1 MEFEYDNSA
10 SRAHEVD
17 MERTIQELNRRK
29 RELEEAIQQL
39 RSSSRVSGAEPSPED
54 TLEIFTKAYEEIAE
68 SRPFLPAPGSVLPA
82 LLAIR
87 SAQKT
92 IAESNEYLKSQA
104 SSQDE
109 VARKV
114 EVEKTALREQQALKR
129 ALENRIK
136 SLRDG
141 LQNKQEKSPE
151 QIAKE
156 RIAELKRQK
165 KEWDEKTTKLTK
177 DLDWFIEEHL
187 GPMLAA
193 EELGGPV
200 VGQLTDID
208 PEDLSAGFSAQG
220 KLKKAKDQPDV
231 DKRQRRIDE
240 IWGPQEQQ
248 GESNNKRKREGDE
261 ASAAVAELRRL
272 IEQLMNKLVE
282 SQGDNSECYLRIPK
296 ETAAV
301 RFLVRSKVALFHPKD
316 AQKLRLVDFG
326 RDIDD

>member
-1 MEFEYDNSA
+1 MEFEYDNPA
-10 SRAHEVD
+10 RAHEAD
-17 MERTIQELNRRK
+17 MERTIQELNKRK
-29 RELEEAIQQL
+29 RELEEAIQEL
-39 RSSSRVSGAEPSPED
+39 RSSSTVPDTKPSPED
-54 TLEIFTKAYEEIAE
+54 TLEIFTKAYEEVAE
-68 SRPFLPAPGSVLPA
+68 SKPFLPAPGSVLPA

-87 SAQKT
+87 NARNT
-92 IAESNEYLKSQA
+92 INESNEYLESQA
-104 SSQDE
+104 KSQDE
-109 VARKV
+109 LARKL
-114 EVEKTALREQQALKR
+114 EAEKTALREQQALKT
-129 ALENRIK
+129 ALENRIQ

-141 LQNKQEKSPE
+141 LENKQEKTPE
-151 QIAKE
+151 QMAKE

-165 KEWDEKTTKLTK
+165 KEWENRIAKLTK

-220 KLKKAKDQPDV
+220 KLKKAKDRTDI

-240 IWGPQEQQ
+240 IWGAQDQQ
-248 GESNNKRKREGDE
+248 GESNKRKREEDE
-261 ASAAVAELRRL
+261 ASAAVADIRRL

-282 SQGDNSECYLRIPK
+282 SQGDNSASYLKISK

-301 RFLVRSKVALFHPKD
+301 RFLVRSKVASFHPKD

>member
-10 SRAHEVD
+10 SRAHEAD

-29 RELEEAIQQL
+29 RELEEAIQEL
-39 RSSSRVSGAEPSPED
+39 RSSSAAPDSEPSPVD
-54 TLEIFTKAYEEIAE
+54 TLEIFTKAYEEVAE

-87 SAQKT
+87 SARKT
-92 IAESNEYLKSQA
+92 ITESNEYLESQA
-104 SSQDE
+104 GSQDE
-109 VARKV
+109 VSRKM
-114 EVEKTALREQQALKR
+114 EAEKTALREQQALKT

-136 SLRDG
+136 SLREG
-141 LQNKQEKSPE
+141 LENKQEKSPE
-151 QIAKE
+151 QIARE
-156 RIAELKRQK
+156 RITELKRQK
-165 KEWDEKTTKLTK
+165 KEWDSKTAKLTK
-177 DLDWFIEEHL
+177 GLDWFIEEHL

-193 EELGGPV
+193 EDLGGPV
-200 VGQLTDID
+200 VGQLTGID

-231 DKRQRRIDE
+231 GKRQRRIDE

-248 GESNNKRKREGDE
+248 GGSSNKRKREGDE
-261 ASAAVAELRRL
+261 ASAAVGEIRRL

-282 SQGDNSECYLRIPK
+282 SQGDNSACYLKISK

-301 RFLVRSKVALFHPKD
+301 RFLVRSKVASFHPKD

>member
-1 MEFEYDNSA
+1 
-10 SRAHEVD
+10 
-17 MERTIQELNRRK
+17 MERTIQELNKRK
-29 RELEEAIQQL
+29 RELEEAIQEL
-39 RSSSRVSGAEPSPED
+39 RSSSTVPDTEPSPED
-54 TLEIFTKAYEEIAE
+54 TLEIFTKAYEEVAE
-68 SRPFLPAPGSVLPA
+68 SKPFLPAPGSVLPA

-87 SAQKT
+87 NARNT
-92 IAESNEYLKSQA
+92 INESNEYLESKA
-104 SSQDE
+104 KSQDE
-109 VARKV
+109 LARKL
-114 EVEKTALREQQALKR
+114 EAEKTALREQQALKT
-129 ALENRIK
+129 ALENRIQ

-141 LQNKQEKSPE
+141 LENKQEKTPE
-151 QIAKE
+151 QMAKE

-165 KEWDEKTTKLTK
+165 EEWENRTAKLTK

-220 KLKKAKDQPDV
+220 KLKKAKDQPDI

-240 IWGPQEQQ
+240 IWGAQDQQ
-248 GESNNKRKREGDE
+248 GESNKRKREEDE
-261 ASAAVAELRRL
+261 ASAAVADIRRL

-282 SQGDNSECYLRIPK
+282 SQGDNSASYLKISK

-301 RFLVRSKVALFHPKD
+301 RFLVRSKVASFHPKD

>member
-1 MEFEYDNSA
+1 MLCL
-10 SRAHEVD
+10 
-17 MERTIQELNRRK
+17 TLLIL
-29 RELEEAIQQL
+29 LQL
-39 RSSSRVSGAEPSPED
+39 RSSSTVPDTEPSPED
-54 TLEIFTKAYEEIAE
+54 TLEIFTKAYEEVAE
-68 SRPFLPAPGSVLPA
+68 SKPFLPAPGSVLPA

-87 SAQKT
+87 NARNT
-92 IAESNEYLKSQA
+92 INESNEYLESQA
-104 SSQDE
+104 KSQDE
-109 VARKV
+109 LARKL
-114 EVEKTALREQQALKR
+114 EAEKTALREQQALKT
-129 ALENRIK
+129 ALENRIQ

-141 LQNKQEKSPE
+141 LENKQEKTPE
-151 QIAKE
+151 QMAKE

-165 KEWDEKTTKLTK
+165 KEWENRTAKLTK

-220 KLKKAKDQPDV
+220 KLKKAKDQPDI

-240 IWGPQEQQ
+240 IWGAQDQQ
-248 GESNNKRKREGDE
+248 GESNKRKREEDE
-261 ASAAVAELRRL
+261 ASAAVADIRRL
-272 IEQLMNKLVE
+272 IEQLMNKLAE
-282 SQGDNSECYLRIPK
+282 SQGDNSASYLKISK

-301 RFLVRSKVALFHPKD
+301 RFLVRSKVASFHPKD

>member
-1 MEFEYDNSA
+1 MEFEYDNPA
-10 SRAHEVD
+10 RAHEAD
-17 MERTIQELNRRK
+17 MERTIQELNKRK
-29 RELEEAIQQL
+29 RELEEAIQEL
-39 RSSSRVSGAEPSPED
+39 RSSSTVPDTEPSPED
-54 TLEIFTKAYEEIAE
+54 TLEIFTKAYEEVAE
-68 SRPFLPAPGSVLPA
+68 SKPFLPAPGSVLPA

-87 SAQKT
+87 NARNT
-92 IAESNEYLKSQA
+92 INESNEYLESQA
-104 SSQDE
+104 KSQDE
-109 VARKV
+109 LARKL
-114 EVEKTALREQQALKR
+114 EAEKTALREQQALKT
-129 ALENRIK
+129 ALENRIQ

-141 LQNKQEKSPE
+141 LENKQEKTPE
-151 QIAKE
+151 QMAKE

-165 KEWDEKTTKLTK
+165 KEWENRTAKLTK

-220 KLKKAKDQPDV
+220 KLKKAKDQPDI

-240 IWGPQEQQ
+240 IWGAQDQQ
-248 GESNNKRKREGDE
+248 GESNKRKREEDE
-261 ASAAVAELRRL
+261 ASAAVADIRRL

-282 SQGDNSECYLRIPK
+282 SQGDNSASYLKISK

-301 RFLVRSKVALFHPKD
+301 RFLVRSKVASFHPKD

>member
-1 MEFEYDNSA
+1 MEFEYDNPA
-10 SRAHEVD
+10 RAHEAD
-17 MERTIQELNRRK
+17 MERTIQELNKRK
-29 RELEEAIQQL
+29 RELEEAIQEL
-39 RSSSRVSGAEPSPED
+39 RSSSTVPDTEPSPED
-54 TLEIFTKAYEEIAE
+54 TLEIFTKAYEEVAE
-68 SRPFLPAPGSVLPA
+68 SKPFLPAPGSVLPA

-87 SAQKT
+87 NAQNT
-92 IAESNEYLKSQA
+92 INESNEYLESQA
-104 SSQDE
+104 NSQDE
-109 VARKV
+109 IARKV
-114 EVEKTALREQQALKR
+114 EAEKTALREQQALKT
-129 ALENRIK
+129 ALENRIH
-136 SLRDG
+136 SLREG
-141 LQNKQEKSPE
+141 LENKQEKSPE

-165 KEWDEKTTKLTK
+165 KEWEDRTAKLTK

-220 KLKKAKDQPDV
+220 KLKKAKDQPDI

-240 IWGPQEQQ
+240 IWGAQDQQ
-248 GESNNKRKREGDE
+248 GESNNKRKREEDE
-261 ASAAVAELRRL
+261 ASAAVGDIRRL

-282 SQGDNSECYLRIPK
+282 SQGDNATSYLKISK

-301 RFLVRSKVALFHPKD
+301 RFLVRSKVASFHPKD
-316 AQKLRLVDFG
+316 AQKIRLVDFG

>member
-1 MEFEYDNSA
+1 MLCL
-10 SRAHEVD
+10 
-17 MERTIQELNRRK
+17 TLLIL
-29 RELEEAIQQL
+29 LQL
-39 RSSSRVSGAEPSPED
+39 RSSSTVPDTEPSPED
-54 TLEIFTKAYEEIAE
+54 TLEIFTKAYEEVAE
-68 SRPFLPAPGSVLPA
+68 SKPFLPAPGSVLPA

-87 SAQKT
+87 NARNT
-92 IAESNEYLKSQA
+92 INESNEYLESKA
-104 SSQDE
+104 KSQDE
-109 VARKV
+109 LARKL
-114 EVEKTALREQQALKR
+114 EAEKTALREQQALKT
-129 ALENRIK
+129 ALENRIQ

-141 LQNKQEKSPE
+141 LENKQEKTPE
-151 QIAKE
+151 QMAKE

-165 KEWDEKTTKLTK
+165 EEWENRTAKLTK

-220 KLKKAKDQPDV
+220 KLKKAKDQPDI

-240 IWGPQEQQ
+240 IWGAQDQQ
-248 GESNNKRKREGDE
+248 GESNKRKREEDE
-261 ASAAVAELRRL
+261 ASAAVADIRRL

-282 SQGDNSECYLRIPK
+282 SQGDNSASYLKISK

-301 RFLVRSKVALFHPKD
+301 RFLVRSKVASFHPKD

>member
-1 MEFEYDNSA
+1 MEFEYDNPA
-10 SRAHEVD
+10 RAHEAD
-17 MERTIQELNRRK
+17 MERTIQELNKRK
-29 RELEEAIQQL
+29 RELEEAIQEL
-39 RSSSRVSGAEPSPED
+39 RSSSTVPDTEPSPED
-54 TLEIFTKAYEEIAE
+54 TLEIFTKAYEEVAE
-68 SRPFLPAPGSVLPA
+68 SKPFLPAPGSVLPA

-87 SAQKT
+87 NARNT
-92 IAESNEYLKSQA
+92 INESNEYLESQA
-104 SSQDE
+104 KSQDE
-109 VARKV
+109 LARKL
-114 EVEKTALREQQALKR
+114 EAEKTALREQQALKT
-129 ALENRIK
+129 ALENRIQ

-141 LQNKQEKSPE
+141 LENKQEKTPE
-151 QIAKE
+151 QMAKE

-165 KEWDEKTTKLTK
+165 KEWENRTAKLTK

-208 PEDLSAGFSAQG
+208 PEDLSAGFSVQG
-220 KLKKAKDQPDV
+220 KLKKAKDQPDI

-240 IWGPQEQQ
+240 IWGAQDQQ
-248 GESNNKRKREGDE
+248 GESNKRKREEDE
-261 ASAAVAELRRL
+261 ASAAVADIRRL

-282 SQGDNSECYLRIPK
+282 SQGDNSASYLKISK

-301 RFLVRSKVALFHPKD
+301 RFLVRSKVASFHPKD

>member
-1 MEFEYDNSA
+1 MLCL
-10 SRAHEVD
+10 
-17 MERTIQELNRRK
+17 TLLIL
-29 RELEEAIQQL
+29 LQL
-39 RSSSRVSGAEPSPED
+39 RSSSTVPDTEPSPED
-54 TLEIFTKAYEEIAE
+54 TLEIFTKAYEEVAE
-68 SRPFLPAPGSVLPA
+68 SKPFLPAPGSVLPA

-87 SAQKT
+87 NARNT
-92 IAESNEYLKSQA
+92 INESNEYLESQA
-104 SSQDE
+104 KSQDE
-109 VARKV
+109 LARKL
-114 EVEKTALREQQALKR
+114 EAEKTALREQQALKT
-129 ALENRIK
+129 ALENRIQ

-141 LQNKQEKSPE
+141 LQNKQEKTPE
-151 QIAKE
+151 QMAKE

-165 KEWDEKTTKLTK
+165 KEWENRTAKLTK

-220 KLKKAKDQPDV
+220 KLKKAKDQPDI

-240 IWGPQEQQ
+240 IWGAQDQQ
-248 GESNNKRKREGDE
+248 GESNKRKREEDE
-261 ASAAVAELRRL
+261 ASAAVADIRRL

-282 SQGDNSECYLRIPK
+282 SQGDNSASYLKISK

-301 RFLVRSKVALFHPKD
+301 RFLVRSKVASFHPKD

>member
-1 MEFEYDNSA
+1 MEYEYDNPA
-10 SRAHEVD
+10 RRAHEAD
-17 MERTIQELNRRK
+17 MERTIQELNKRK

-39 RSSSRVSGAEPSPED
+39 RSSSTVPDSEPSPED
-54 TLEIFTKAYEEIAE
+54 TLEIFAKAYEDVAE
-68 SRPFLPAPGSVLPA
+68 SRPFLPTPGSVLPA

-87 SAQKT
+87 TARKT
-92 IAESNEYLKSQA
+92 ITESSEHLESQA

-109 VARKV
+109 VARKL
-114 EVEKTALREQQALKR
+114 ESEKTALREQQALKT
-129 ALENRIK
+129 ALENRIR
-136 SLRDG
+136 SLREG
-141 LQNKQEKSPE
+141 LENKQEKSPE

-156 RIAELKRQK
+156 RIAELKRQN
-165 KEWDEKTTKLTK
+165 KEWDNKTTKLTK

-193 EELGGPV
+193 EDLGGPV

-220 KLKKAKDQPDV
+220 KLKKAKEQPDV

-240 IWGPQEQQ
+240 IWGPQEQR
-248 GESNNKRKREGDE
+248 GEPNKRKREGDE
-261 ASAAVAELRRL
+261 ASAAVAEIRRL
-272 IEQLMNKLVE
+272 IEQLINKLVE
-282 SQGDNSECYLRIPK
+282 SQGDNSACYLRIPK

-301 RFLVRSKVALFHPKD
+301 RFLVRSKVAMFHPKD
-316 AQKLRLVDFG
+316 AQQLRLVDFG

>member
-1 MEFEYDNSA
+1 MLCL
-10 SRAHEVD
+10 
-17 MERTIQELNRRK
+17 TLLIL
-29 RELEEAIQQL
+29 LQL
-39 RSSSRVSGAEPSPED
+39 RSSSTVPDTEPSPED
-54 TLEIFTKAYEEIAE
+54 TLEIFTKAYEEVAE
-68 SRPFLPAPGSVLPA
+68 SKPFLPAPGSVLPA

-87 SAQKT
+87 NARNT
-92 IAESNEYLKSQA
+92 INESNEYLESKA
-104 SSQDE
+104 KSQDE
-109 VARKV
+109 LARKL
-114 EVEKTALREQQALKR
+114 EAEKTALREQQALKT
-129 ALENRIK
+129 ALENRIQ

-141 LQNKQEKSPE
+141 LENKQEKTPE
-151 QIAKE
+151 QMAKE

-165 KEWDEKTTKLTK
+165 EEWENRTAKLTK

-220 KLKKAKDQPDV
+220 KLKKAKDQPDI

-240 IWGPQEQQ
+240 IWGAQDQQ
-248 GESNNKRKREGDE
+248 GESNKRKREEDE
-261 ASAAVAELRRL
+261 ASAAVADIRRL

-282 SQGDNSECYLRIPK
+282 SQGDNSASYLKISK

-301 RFLVRSKVALFHPKD
+301 RFLVRSKVASFHPKD

-326 RDIDD
+326 RDIDN

>member
-1 MEFEYDNSA
+1 MLCL
-10 SRAHEVD
+10 
-17 MERTIQELNRRK
+17 TLLIL
-29 RELEEAIQQL
+29 LQL
-39 RSSSRVSGAEPSPED
+39 RSSSTVPDTEPSPED
-54 TLEIFTKAYEEIAE
+54 TLEIFTKAYEEVAE
-68 SRPFLPAPGSVLPA
+68 SKPFLPAPGSVLPA

-87 SAQKT
+87 NARNT
-92 IAESNEYLKSQA
+92 INESNEYLESKA
-104 SSQDE
+104 KSQDE
-109 VARKV
+109 LARKL
-114 EVEKTALREQQALKR
+114 EAEKTALREQQALKT
-129 ALENRIK
+129 ALENRIQ

-141 LQNKQEKSPE
+141 LENKQEKTPE
-151 QIAKE
+151 QMAKE

-165 KEWDEKTTKLTK
+165 EEWENRTAKLTK

-200 VGQLTDID
+200 VGQLTDIE

-220 KLKKAKDQPDV
+220 KLKKAKDQPDI

-240 IWGPQEQQ
+240 IWGAQDQQ
-248 GESNNKRKREGDE
+248 GESNKRKREEDE
-261 ASAAVAELRRL
+261 ASAAVADIRRL

-282 SQGDNSECYLRIPK
+282 SQGDNSASYLKISK

-301 RFLVRSKVALFHPKD
+301 RFLVRSKVASFHPKD

>member
-1 MEFEYDNSA
+1 MEFEYDNPA
-10 SRAHEVD
+10 RAHEAD
-17 MERTIQELNRRK
+17 MERTIQELNKRK
-29 RELEEAIQQL
+29 RELEEAIQEL
-39 RSSSRVSGAEPSPED
+39 RSSSTVPDTEPSPED
-54 TLEIFTKAYEEIAE
+54 TLEIFTKAYEEVAE
-68 SRPFLPAPGSVLPA
+68 SKPFLPAPGSVLPA

-87 SAQKT
+87 NARNT
-92 IAESNEYLKSQA
+92 INESNEYLESQA
-104 SSQDE
+104 KSQDE
-109 VARKV
+109 LARKL
-114 EVEKTALREQQALKR
+114 EAEKTALREQQALKT
-129 ALENRIK
+129 ALEKRIQ

-141 LQNKQEKSPE
+141 LENKQEKTPE
-151 QIAKE
+151 QMAKE
-156 RIAELKRQK
+156 RIAKLKRQN
-165 KEWDEKTTKLTK
+165 KEWENRTAKLTK

-220 KLKKAKDQPDV
+220 KLKKAKDQPDI

-240 IWGPQEQQ
+240 IWGTQDQQ
-248 GESNNKRKREGDE
+248 GESNKRKREEDE
-261 ASAAVAELRRL
+261 ASAAVADIRRL

-282 SQGDNSECYLRIPK
+282 SQGDNSASYLKISK

-301 RFLVRSKVALFHPKD
+301 RFLVRSKVASFHPKD

>member
-1 MEFEYDNSA
+1 MEFEYDNPA
-10 SRAHEVD
+10 RAHEAD
-17 MERTIQELNRRK
+17 MERTIQELNKRK
-29 RELEEAIQQL
+29 RELEEAIQEL
-39 RSSSRVSGAEPSPED
+39 RSSSTVPDTEPSPED
-54 TLEIFTKAYEEIAE
+54 TLEIFTKAYEEVAE
-68 SRPFLPAPGSVLPA
+68 SKPFLPAPGSVLPA

-87 SAQKT
+87 NARNT
-92 IAESNEYLKSQA
+92 INESNEYLESKA
-104 SSQDE
+104 KSQDE
-109 VARKV
+109 LARKL
-114 EVEKTALREQQALKR
+114 EAEKTALREQQALKT
-129 ALENRIK
+129 ALENRIQ

-141 LQNKQEKSPE
+141 LENKQEKTPE
-151 QIAKE
+151 QMAKE

-165 KEWDEKTTKLTK
+165 EEWENRTAKLTK

-220 KLKKAKDQPDV
+220 KLKKAKDQPDI

-240 IWGPQEQQ
+240 IWGAQDQQ
-248 GESNNKRKREGDE
+248 GESNKRKREEDE
-261 ASAAVAELRRL
+261 ASAAVADIRRL

-282 SQGDNSECYLRIPK
+282 SQGDNSASYLKISK

-301 RFLVRSKVALFHPKD
+301 RFLVRSKVASFHPKD

>member
-1 MEFEYDNSA
+1 MEFEYDNPA
-10 SRAHEVD
+10 RAHEAD
-17 MERTIQELNRRK
+17 MERTIQELNKRK
-29 RELEEAIQQL
+29 RELEEAIQ
-39 RSSSRVSGAEPSPED
+39 EPSPED
-54 TLEIFTKAYEEIAE
+54 TLEIFTKAYEEVAE
-68 SRPFLPAPGSVLPA
+68 SKPFLPAPGSVLPA

-87 SAQKT
+87 NARNT
-92 IAESNEYLKSQA
+92 INESNEYLESKA
-104 SSQDE
+104 KSQDE
-109 VARKV
+109 LARKL
-114 EVEKTALREQQALKR
+114 EAEKTALREQQALKT
-129 ALENRIK
+129 ALENRIQ

-141 LQNKQEKSPE
+141 LENKQEKTPE
-151 QIAKE
+151 QMAKE

-165 KEWDEKTTKLTK
+165 EEWENRTAKLTK

-220 KLKKAKDQPDV
+220 KLKKAKDQPDI

-240 IWGPQEQQ
+240 IWGAQDQQ
-248 GESNNKRKREGDE
+248 GESNKRKREEDE
-261 ASAAVAELRRL
+261 ASAAVADIRRL

-282 SQGDNSECYLRIPK
+282 SQGDNSASYLKISK

-301 RFLVRSKVALFHPKD
+301 RFLVRSKVASFHPKD

>member
-1 MEFEYDNSA
+1 MLCL
-10 SRAHEVD
+10 
-17 MERTIQELNRRK
+17 TLLIL
-29 RELEEAIQQL
+29 LQL
-39 RSSSRVSGAEPSPED
+39 RSSSTVPDTEPSPED
-54 TLEIFTKAYEEIAE
+54 TLEIFTKAYEEVAE
-68 SRPFLPAPGSVLPA
+68 SKPFLPAPGSVLPA

-87 SAQKT
+87 NARNT
-92 IAESNEYLKSQA
+92 INESNEYLESKA
-104 SSQDE
+104 KSQDE
-109 VARKV
+109 LARKL
-114 EVEKTALREQQALKR
+114 EAEKTALREQQALKT
-129 ALENRIK
+129 ALENRIQ

-141 LQNKQEKSPE
+141 LGNKQEKTPE
-151 QIAKE
+151 QMAKE

-165 KEWDEKTTKLTK
+165 EEWENRTAKLTK

-220 KLKKAKDQPDV
+220 KLKKAKDQPDI

-240 IWGPQEQQ
+240 IWGAQDQQ
-248 GESNNKRKREGDE
+248 GESNKRKREEDE
-261 ASAAVAELRRL
+261 ASAAVADIRRL

-282 SQGDNSECYLRIPK
+282 SQGDNSASYLKISK

-301 RFLVRSKVALFHPKD
+301 RFLVRSKVASFHPKD

>member
-1 MEFEYDNSA
+1 MLCL
-10 SRAHEVD
+10 
-17 MERTIQELNRRK
+17 TLLIL
-29 RELEEAIQQL
+29 LQL
-39 RSSSRVSGAEPSPED
+39 RSSSTVPDTEPSPED
-54 TLEIFTKAYEEIAE
+54 TLEIFTKAYEEVAE
-68 SRPFLPAPGSVLPA
+68 SKPFLPAPGSVLPA

-87 SAQKT
+87 NARNT
-92 IAESNEYLKSQA
+92 INESNEYLESQA
-104 SSQDE
+104 KSQDE
-109 VARKV
+109 LARKL
-114 EVEKTALREQQALKR
+114 EAEKTALREQQALKT
-129 ALENRIK
+129 ALENRIQ

-141 LQNKQEKSPE
+141 LENKQEKTPE
-151 QIAKE
+151 QMAKE

-165 KEWDEKTTKLTK
+165 KEWENRTAKLTK

-220 KLKKAKDQPDV
+220 KLKKAKDQPDI

-240 IWGPQEQQ
+240 IWGAQDQQ
-248 GESNNKRKREGDE
+248 GESNKRKREEDE
-261 ASAAVAELRRL
+261 ASAAVADIRRL

-282 SQGDNSECYLRIPK
+282 SQGDNSASYLKISK

-301 RFLVRSKVALFHPKD
+301 RFLVRSKVASFHPKD